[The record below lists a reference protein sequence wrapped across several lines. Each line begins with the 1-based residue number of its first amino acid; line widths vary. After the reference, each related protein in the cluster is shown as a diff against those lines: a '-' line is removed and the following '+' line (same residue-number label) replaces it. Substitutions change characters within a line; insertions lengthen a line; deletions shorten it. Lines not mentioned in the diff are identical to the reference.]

1 MVKNDPINVVDIFGL
16 VGEKGAELLMKCKKP
31 DCREDEKVSIWICK
45 RKLRGANGPWP
56 KIGPLSHSFVACFD
70 PTTTTPEDM
79 FGHAFG
85 KQPRPHNNQ
94 SPFYGP
100 GYVEA
105 EPLEYLQQQ
114 HEFDDC
120 REKKVCPK
128 DKDRMCGKDVES
140 PEGPTQ
146 SPYFLPCLFNCHAW
160 ANGRT
165 K

>member
-1 MVKNDPINVVDIFGL
+1 MVKNDPVNTVDLLGL
-16 VGEKGAELLMKCKKP
+16 AGEKGAELLMKCRKP

-45 RKLRGANGPWP
+45 RKLSGANGPWP
-56 KIGPLSHSFVACFD
+56 KIGPLSHSFVACLD
-70 PTTTTPEDM
+70 PNTTPPEKM

-85 KQPRPHNNQ
+85 KQPRPNNHQ

-100 GYVEA
+100 GYIEA
-105 EPLEYLQQQ
+105 EPLEYLQQP

-128 DKDRMCGKDVES
+128 DKDRMCSG
-140 PEGPTQ
+140 EGPSQ
-146 SPYFLPCLFNCHAW
+146 SPYFLFSPFHNCHAW
-160 ANGRT
+160 ANGRC